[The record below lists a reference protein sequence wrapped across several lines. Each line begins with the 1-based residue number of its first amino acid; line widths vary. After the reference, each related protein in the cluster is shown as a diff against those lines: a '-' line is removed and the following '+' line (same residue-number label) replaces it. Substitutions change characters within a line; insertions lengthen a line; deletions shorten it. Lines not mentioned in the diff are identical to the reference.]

1 MSPAG
6 WGALVLANDHPSGL
20 VVNKGTT
27 AHGVRHSYLL
37 ADRSVTLT
45 GGRWTVATSRR
56 PPSCRSPSQGLA
68 ADGTDVPDDRRNVTG
83 RRGEGAVTERR
94 RSGLGRWD
102 YDPLPSSRQPGTPAM
117 RLRRPPF
124 VDHLQHDLGVSV
136 AKTVDCPL
144 EPPSP
149 AGRRSARGTARPP
162 WRTTLQPR
170 RVSAPPSCRSGRL
183 TLGGYMGL
191 TRTRQSKNPTLWAGL
206 SACFSGRPCGIRTC
220 DQRIKSPLLYQL
232 S

>member
-83 RRGEGAVTERR
+83 RRGEGAVGAGHRTQTERVRALGLRPPPLVEAARDSGHAAPPTPLR
-94 RSGLGRWD
+94 RSPAARSRRVGRENRR
-102 YDPLPSSRQPGTPAM
+102 LPAGTTITCRSPVCA
-117 RLRRPPF
+117 RDGQTTLA
-124 VDHLQHDLGVSV
+124 HN
-136 AKTVDCPL
+136 
-144 EPPSP
+144 SP
-149 AGRRSARGTARPP
+149 AAAS
-162 WRTTLQPR
+162 
-170 RVSAPPSCRSGRL
+170 
-183 TLGGYMGL
+183 
-191 TRTRQSKNPTLWAGL
+191 
-206 SACFSGRPCGIRTC
+206 
-220 DQRIKSPLLYQL
+220 
-232 S
+232 